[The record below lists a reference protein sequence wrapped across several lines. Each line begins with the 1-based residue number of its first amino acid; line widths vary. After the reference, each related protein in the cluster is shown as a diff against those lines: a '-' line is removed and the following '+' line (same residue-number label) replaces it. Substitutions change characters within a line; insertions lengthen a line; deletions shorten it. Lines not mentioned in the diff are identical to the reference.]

1 MQNPRKTINF
11 ALVIELERH
20 IEILLLNND
29 CVIVPDLGGFMA
41 HYSEAHYDDRDQ
53 MFLPP
58 MRTLGFNPALKMNDS
73 LLAQSYIEA
82 YDISYPEAILRI
94 EDEVSELRQ
103 HIENEGSYELND
115 LGILKMNEYGNYEF
129 EPCEAGILTPT
140 LYGLS
145 TVEMEPLANMTS
157 SFVEAKTRPIKVESI
172 LENDA
177 KETVHEE
184 KAQEVEMSSSYYKDD
199 NDDKVHISVS
209 VLRNIMAAAIAIFGF
224 FLISTPL
231 NNGPSKEMSMLN
243 FDTETLTRILPKA
256 TIQGNAEVKGL
267 KASEV
272 HNDAVVKYDNET
284 TDKTNQQDI
293 VSVERERTVPYYTI
307 VLASQVSK
315 KNASLYV
322 EKLHKAGFNEAK
334 IFTSHSSTRVIF
346 NRYKT
351 EAEAYNALR
360 EMREYTEF
368 HEAWVY
374 QVKH

>member
-1 MQNPRKTINF
+1 LQNPRKTINF

-184 KAQEVEMSSSYYKDD
+184 KAQEVEMSSTYFKDG
-199 NDDKVHISVS
+199 NDDKVHIPVS

-231 NNGPSKEMSMLN
+231 NNGSSKEMSMLN

-256 TIQGNAEVKGL
+256 TIQGNAEVKGM

-284 TDKTNQQDI
+284 TDNINKEI

-374 QVKH
+374 QVKD

>member
-29 CVIVPDLGGFMA
+29 CVIVPDLGGFMS

-145 TVEMEPLANMTS
+145 TVEMEPLVNMTS

-184 KAQEVEMSSSYYKDD
+184 KAQEVEMSSSYFKDD
-199 NDDKVHISVS
+199 NDDKVHIPVS
-209 VLRNIMAAAIAIFGF
+209 VLRNLMAAAIAIFGF

-231 NNGPSKEMSMLN
+231 NNGSSKEMSMLN

-256 TIQGNAEVKGL
+256 TIQGNAEVKGM

-284 TDKTNQQDI
+284 TDKIDKDI
-293 VSVERERTVPYYTI
+293 VSVQRERTVPYYTI

-334 IFTSHSSTRVIF
+334 IFTSHSSTKVIF
-346 NRYKT
+346 NRYET
-351 EAEAYNALR
+351 ETEAYNALR

>member
-145 TVEMEPLANMTS
+145 TVEMEPLVNMTS

-184 KAQEVEMSSSYYKDD
+184 KAQEVEMSSSYFKDD
-199 NDDKVHISVS
+199 NDDKVHIPVS

-231 NNGPSKEMSMLN
+231 NNGSSKEMSMLN

-256 TIQGNAEVKGL
+256 TIQGNAEVKGM

-284 TDKTNQQDI
+284 TDNINKET
-293 VSVERERTVPYYTI
+293 VSVEREKTVPYYTL

>member
-145 TVEMEPLANMTS
+145 TVEMEPLVNMTS
-157 SFVEAKTRPIKVESI
+157 SFVEATTRPIKVESI

-184 KAQEVEMSSSYYKDD
+184 KAQEVEMSSSFLKDD
-199 NDDKVHISVS
+199 NDDKVHIPVS

-231 NNGPSKEMSMLN
+231 NNGSSKEMSMLN

-256 TIQGNAEVKGL
+256 TIQGNAEVKGM

-284 TDKTNQQDI
+284 TDNINKEI
-293 VSVERERTVPYYTI
+293 VSVEREKTVPYYTL

-374 QVKH
+374 QVKY

>member
-1 MQNPRKTINF
+1 LQNPRKTINF

-184 KAQEVEMSSSYYKDD
+184 KAQEVEMSSSYFKDD
-199 NDDKVHISVS
+199 NDDKVHIPVS

-231 NNGPSKEMSMLN
+231 NNGSSKEMSMLN

-256 TIQGNAEVKGL
+256 TIQGNAEVKGM

-284 TDKTNQQDI
+284 TDNINKET
-293 VSVERERTVPYYTI
+293 VSVEREKTVPYYTL

-374 QVKH
+374 QVKD

>member
-184 KAQEVEMSSSYYKDD
+184 KAQEVEMSSSFLKDD
-199 NDDKVHISVS
+199 NDDKVHIPVS

-231 NNGPSKEMSMLN
+231 NNGSSKEMSMLN

-256 TIQGNAEVKGL
+256 TIQGNAEVKGM

-284 TDKTNQQDI
+284 TDKTNKDI
-293 VSVERERTVPYYTI
+293 ASVEREITVPYYTL

-374 QVKH
+374 QVKY

>member
-1 MQNPRKTINF
+1 
-11 ALVIELERH
+11 
-20 IEILLLNND
+20 
-29 CVIVPDLGGFMA
+29 
-41 HYSEAHYDDRDQ
+41 
-53 MFLPP
+53 
-58 MRTLGFNPALKMNDS
+58 
-73 LLAQSYIEA
+73 
-82 YDISYPEAILRI
+82 
-94 EDEVSELRQ
+94 
-103 HIENEGSYELND
+103 
-115 LGILKMNEYGNYEF
+115 
-129 EPCEAGILTPT
+129 
-140 LYGLS
+140 
-145 TVEMEPLANMTS
+145 
-157 SFVEAKTRPIKVESI
+157 
-172 LENDA
+172 
-177 KETVHEE
+177 
-184 KAQEVEMSSSYYKDD
+184 MSSSYYKDE
-199 NDDKVHISVS
+199 NDDKVHIPVS

-231 NNGPSKEMSMLN
+231 NNGSSKEMSMLN

-256 TIQGNAEVKGL
+256 TIQGNAEVKGM

-284 TDKTNQQDI
+284 TDNINKEI
-293 VSVERERTVPYYTI
+293 VSVEREKTVPYYTL

>member
-145 TVEMEPLANMTS
+145 TVEMEPLVNMTS

-199 NDDKVHISVS
+199 NDDKVHIPVS

-231 NNGPSKEMSMLN
+231 NNGSSKEMSMLN

-256 TIQGNAEVKGL
+256 TIQGNAEVKGM

-272 HNDAVVKYDNET
+272 HNDAIVKYDNET
-284 TDKTNQQDI
+284 TDKVNKDI
-293 VSVERERTVPYYTI
+293 ASVEREKNVPYYTL

-374 QVKH
+374 QVKY

>member
-145 TVEMEPLANMTS
+145 TVEMEPLVNMTS

-184 KAQEVEMSSSYYKDD
+184 KAQEVEMSSSYFKDD
-199 NDDKVHISVS
+199 NDDKVHIPVS

-231 NNGPSKEMSMLN
+231 NNGSSKEMSMLN

-256 TIQGNAEVKGL
+256 TIQGNAEVKGM

-284 TDKTNQQDI
+284 TDKINKDI
-293 VSVERERTVPYYTI
+293 ASVEREITVPYYTL

>member
-1 MQNPRKTINF
+1 MQNPIKTINF

-145 TVEMEPLANMTS
+145 TVEMEPLVNMTS

-177 KETVHEE
+177 KETAHEE

-199 NDDKVHISVS
+199 NDDKVHIPVS

-231 NNGPSKEMSMLN
+231 NNGSSKEMSMLN

-256 TIQGNAEVKGL
+256 TIQGNVEVKGM

-284 TDKTNQQDI
+284 TDNINKET
-293 VSVERERTVPYYTI
+293 VSVEREKTVPYYTL

-374 QVKH
+374 QVKD

>member
-1 MQNPRKTINF
+1 MQNPIKTINF

-184 KAQEVEMSSSYYKDD
+184 KAQEVEMSSSYIIDD
-199 NDDKVHISVS
+199 NDDKVHIPVS

-231 NNGPSKEMSMLN
+231 NNGSSKEMSMLN
-243 FDTETLTRILPKA
+243 FDTETLTRILPKT
-256 TIQGNAEVKGL
+256 TIQGNAEVKGM

-284 TDKTNQQDI
+284 TDNINKET
-293 VSVERERTVPYYTI
+293 VSVEREKTVPYYTL

-374 QVKH
+374 QVKD

>member
-184 KAQEVEMSSSYYKDD
+184 KAQEVEMSSSYFKDD
-199 NDDKVHISVS
+199 NDDKVHIPVS

-256 TIQGNAEVKGL
+256 TIQGNAEVKGI

-284 TDKTNQQDI
+284 TDNINKET
-293 VSVERERTVPYYTI
+293 VSVEREKTVPYYTL

-374 QVKH
+374 QVKD

>member
-157 SFVEAKTRPIKVESI
+157 SFVEAKTRPIKIESI

-184 KAQEVEMSSSYYKDD
+184 KAQEVEMSSSYFKDG
-199 NDDKVHISVS
+199 NDDKVHIPVS

-231 NNGPSKEMSMLN
+231 NNGSSKEMSMLN

-256 TIQGNAEVKGL
+256 TIQGNAEVKGM

-284 TDKTNQQDI
+284 TDKTNKDI
-293 VSVERERTVPYYTI
+293 ASVEREITVPYYTL

>member
-184 KAQEVEMSSSYYKDD
+184 KAQEVEMSSSYFKDD
-199 NDDKVHISVS
+199 KDDKVHIPVS

-231 NNGPSKEMSMLN
+231 NNGSSKEMSMLN

-256 TIQGNAEVKGL
+256 TIQGNAEVKGM

-284 TDKTNQQDI
+284 TDKTNKDI
-293 VSVERERTVPYYTI
+293 ASVEREITVPYYTL

-374 QVKH
+374 QVKY

>member
-145 TVEMEPLANMTS
+145 TVEMEPLVNMTS

-199 NDDKVHISVS
+199 NDDKVHIPVS

-231 NNGPSKEMSMLN
+231 NNGSSKEMSMLN

-256 TIQGNAEVKGL
+256 TIQGNAEVKGMI
-267 KASEV
+267 ASEV

-284 TDKTNQQDI
+284 TDKTNKDI
-293 VSVERERTVPYYTI
+293 ASVEREITVPYYTL

-374 QVKH
+374 QVKY

>member
-184 KAQEVEMSSSYYKDD
+184 KAQEVEMSSSYFKDD
-199 NDDKVHISVS
+199 KDDKVHIPVS

-231 NNGPSKEMSMLN
+231 NNGSSKEMSMLN

-256 TIQGNAEVKGL
+256 TIQGNAEVKGM

-284 TDKTNQQDI
+284 TDKTNKDI
-293 VSVERERTVPYYTI
+293 ASVEREITVPYYTL

-374 QVKH
+374 QVKD

>member
-184 KAQEVEMSSSYYKDD
+184 KAQEVEMSSSFLKDD
-199 NDDKVHISVS
+199 NDDKVHIPVS

-231 NNGPSKEMSMLN
+231 NNGSSKEMSMLN

-256 TIQGNAEVKGL
+256 TIQGNAEVKGM

-272 HNDAVVKYDNET
+272 HNDAIVKYDNET
-284 TDKTNQQDI
+284 TDKINKDI
-293 VSVERERTVPYYTI
+293 VSVEREITIPYYTL

>member
-41 HYSEAHYDDRDQ
+41 HYSEAHYDERDQ

-374 QVKH
+374 QVKY

>member
-184 KAQEVEMSSSYYKDD
+184 KAQEVEMSSSYFKDD
-199 NDDKVHISVS
+199 NDDKVHIPVS

-231 NNGPSKEMSMLN
+231 NNGSSKEMSMLN

-256 TIQGNAEVKGL
+256 TIQGNAEVKGM

-272 HNDAVVKYDNET
+272 HNDAIVKYDNET
-284 TDKTNQQDI
+284 TDKINKDI
-293 VSVERERTVPYYTI
+293 VSVEREITVPYYTL

>member
-177 KETVHEE
+177 KATVHEE
-184 KAQEVEMSSSYYKDD
+184 KAQEVEMSSSYFKDD
-199 NDDKVHISVS
+199 NDDKVHIPVS

-231 NNGPSKEMSMLN
+231 NNGSSKEMSMLN

-256 TIQGNAEVKGL
+256 TIQGNAEVKGM

-272 HNDAVVKYDNET
+272 HNDAIVKYDNET
-284 TDKTNQQDI
+284 TDKINKDI
-293 VSVERERTVPYYTI
+293 VSVEREITIPYYTL

>member
-184 KAQEVEMSSSYYKDD
+184 KAQEVEMSSSYFKDD
-199 NDDKVHISVS
+199 NDDKVHIPVS

-231 NNGPSKEMSMLN
+231 NNGSSKEMSMLN

-284 TDKTNQQDI
+284 TDNINKET
-293 VSVERERTVPYYTI
+293 VSVEREKTVPYYTL

-374 QVKH
+374 QVKD

>member
-29 CVIVPDLGGFMA
+29 CVIVPDLGGFMS

-53 MFLPP
+53 MYLPP

-145 TVEMEPLANMTS
+145 TVEMEPLVNMTS
-157 SFVEAKTRPIKVESI
+157 SFVEATTRPIKVESI

-184 KAQEVEMSSSYYKDD
+184 KAQEVEMSSSYFKDD
-199 NDDKVHISVS
+199 NDDKVHIPVS
-209 VLRNIMAAAIAIFGF
+209 VLRNLMAAAIAIFGF

-231 NNGPSKEMSMLN
+231 NNGSSKEMSMLN

-256 TIQGNAEVKGL
+256 TIQGNAEVKGM

-284 TDKTNQQDI
+284 TDKIDKDI
-293 VSVERERTVPYYTI
+293 VSVQRERTVPYYTI

>member
-1 MQNPRKTINF
+1 LQNPRKTINF

-184 KAQEVEMSSSYYKDD
+184 KAQEVEMSSSYFKDD
-199 NDDKVHISVS
+199 NDDKVHIPVS

-231 NNGPSKEMSMLN
+231 NNGSSKEMSMLN

>member
-145 TVEMEPLANMTS
+145 TVEMEPLVNMTS

-184 KAQEVEMSSSYYKDD
+184 KAQEVEMSSSHFKDD
-199 NDDKVHISVS
+199 NDDKVHIPVS

-231 NNGPSKEMSMLN
+231 NNGSSKEMSMLN

-256 TIQGNAEVKGL
+256 TIQGNAEVKGM

-284 TDKTNQQDI
+284 TDNINKET
-293 VSVERERTVPYYTI
+293 VSVEREKTVPYYTL

>member
-199 NDDKVHISVS
+199 NDDKVHIPVS

-231 NNGPSKEMSMLN
+231 NNGSSKEMSMLN

-256 TIQGNAEVKGL
+256 TIQGNAEVKGM

-284 TDKTNQQDI
+284 TDNINKET
-293 VSVERERTVPYYTI
+293 VSVEREKTVPYYTL

-374 QVKH
+374 QVKY

>member
-145 TVEMEPLANMTS
+145 TVEMEPLVNMTS
-157 SFVEAKTRPIKVESI
+157 SFVEATTRPIKVESI

-184 KAQEVEMSSSYYKDD
+184 KAQEVEMSSSFLKDD
-199 NDDKVHISVS
+199 NDDKVHIPVS

-231 NNGPSKEMSMLN
+231 NNGSSKEMSMLN

-256 TIQGNAEVKGL
+256 TIQGNAEVKGMI
-267 KASEV
+267 ASEV

-284 TDKTNQQDI
+284 TDKTNKDI
-293 VSVERERTVPYYTI
+293 ASVEREITVPYYTL

-374 QVKH
+374 QVKY

>member
-58 MRTLGFNPALKMNDS
+58 TRTLGFNPALKMNDS

-199 NDDKVHISVS
+199 NDDKVHIPVS

-231 NNGPSKEMSMLN
+231 NNGSSKEMSMLN

-256 TIQGNAEVKGL
+256 TIQGNAKVKGM

-284 TDKTNQQDI
+284 TDNINKEI
-293 VSVERERTVPYYTI
+293 VSAEREITVPYYTL

>member
-145 TVEMEPLANMTS
+145 TVEMEPLVNMTS

-184 KAQEVEMSSSYYKDD
+184 KAQEVEMSSSFFKDD
-199 NDDKVHISVS
+199 NDDKVHIPVS

-231 NNGPSKEMSMLN
+231 NNGSSKEMSMLN

-256 TIQGNAEVKGL
+256 TIQGNAEVKGM

-284 TDKTNQQDI
+284 TDKTNKDI
-293 VSVERERTVPYYTI
+293 ASVEREITVPYYTL

-374 QVKH
+374 QVKY

>member
-1 MQNPRKTINF
+1 MQNPIKTINF

-145 TVEMEPLANMTS
+145 TVEMEPLVNMTS

-184 KAQEVEMSSSYYKDD
+184 KAQEVEMSSSYIIDD
-199 NDDKVHISVS
+199 NDDKVHIPVS

-231 NNGPSKEMSMLN
+231 NNGSSKEMSMLN
-243 FDTETLTRILPKA
+243 FDTETLTRILPKT
-256 TIQGNAEVKGL
+256 TIQGNAEVKGM

-284 TDKTNQQDI
+284 TDNINKET
-293 VSVERERTVPYYTI
+293 VSVEREKTVPYYTL

-374 QVKH
+374 QVKD

>member
-145 TVEMEPLANMTS
+145 TVEMEPLVNMTS

-199 NDDKVHISVS
+199 NDDKVHIPVS

-231 NNGPSKEMSMLN
+231 NNGSSKEMSMLN

-256 TIQGNAEVKGL
+256 TIQGNAEVKGM

>member
-184 KAQEVEMSSSYYKDD
+184 KAQEVEMSSSYFKDD
-199 NDDKVHISVS
+199 NDDKVHIPVS

-231 NNGPSKEMSMLN
+231 NNGSSKEMSMLN

-256 TIQGNAEVKGL
+256 TIQGNAEVKGM

-284 TDKTNQQDI
+284 MDNINKET
-293 VSVERERTVPYYTI
+293 VSVEREKTVPYYTL

-374 QVKH
+374 QVKD

>member
-1 MQNPRKTINF
+1 LQNPRKTINF

-184 KAQEVEMSSSYYKDD
+184 KAQEVEMSSSYFKDD
-199 NDDKVHISVS
+199 NDDKVHIPVS

-231 NNGPSKEMSMLN
+231 NNGSSKEMSMLN

-256 TIQGNAEVKGL
+256 TIQGNAEVKGM

-272 HNDAVVKYDNET
+272 HNDAIVKYDNET
-284 TDKTNQQDI
+284 TDKVNKDI
-293 VSVERERTVPYYTI
+293 ASVEREKNVPYYTL

-374 QVKH
+374 QVKD

>member
-145 TVEMEPLANMTS
+145 TVEMEPLVNMTS

-184 KAQEVEMSSSYYKDD
+184 KAQEVEMSSSYFKDD
-199 NDDKVHISVS
+199 NDDKVHIPVS

-231 NNGPSKEMSMLN
+231 NNGSSKEMSMLN

-256 TIQGNAEVKGL
+256 TIQGNAEVKGM

-284 TDKTNQQDI
+284 TDKINKDI
-293 VSVERERTVPYYTI
+293 ASVEREITVPYYTL

-374 QVKH
+374 QVKD

>member
-29 CVIVPDLGGFMA
+29 CVIVPDLGGFMS

-184 KAQEVEMSSSYYKDD
+184 KAQEVEMSSSFLKDD
-199 NDDKVHISVS
+199 NDDKVHIPVS

-231 NNGPSKEMSMLN
+231 NNGSSKEMSMLN

-256 TIQGNAEVKGL
+256 TIQGNAEVKGM

-284 TDKTNQQDI
+284 TDKTNKDI
-293 VSVERERTVPYYTI
+293 ASVEREITVPYYTL

>member
-145 TVEMEPLANMTS
+145 TVEMEPLVNMTS

-199 NDDKVHISVS
+199 NDDKVHIPVS

-231 NNGPSKEMSMLN
+231 NNGSSKEMSMLN

-256 TIQGNAEVKGL
+256 TIQGNAEVKGM

-284 TDKTNQQDI
+284 TDNINKET
-293 VSVERERTVPYYTI
+293 VSVEREKTVPYYTL

>member
-129 EPCEAGILTPT
+129 ERCEAGIRTPT

-145 TVEMEPLANMTS
+145 TVEMEPLVNMTS

-184 KAQEVEMSSSYYKDD
+184 KAQEVEMSSSYFKDD
-199 NDDKVHISVS
+199 KDDKVHIPVS

-231 NNGPSKEMSMLN
+231 NNGSSKEMSMLN

-256 TIQGNAEVKGL
+256 TIQGNAEVKGM

>member
-145 TVEMEPLANMTS
+145 TVEMEPLVNMTS

-177 KETVHEE
+177 KETVHEK

-199 NDDKVHISVS
+199 NDDKVHIPVS

-231 NNGPSKEMSMLN
+231 NNGSSKEMSMLN

-256 TIQGNAEVKGL
+256 TIQGNAEVKGM

-284 TDKTNQQDI
+284 TDKTNKDI
-293 VSVERERTVPYYTI
+293 ASVEREITVPYYTL

>member
-58 MRTLGFNPALKMNDS
+58 MRTLGFNPALKMNES
-73 LLAQSYIEA
+73 LLAQSDIEA
-82 YDISYPEAILRI
+82 YDISYPEAIRRI

-145 TVEMEPLANMTS
+145 TVEMEPLVNMTS

-184 KAQEVEMSSSYYKDD
+184 KAQEVEMSSSYYKDE
-199 NDDKVHISVS
+199 NDDKVHIPVS

-231 NNGPSKEMSMLN
+231 NNGSSKEMSMLN

-256 TIQGNAEVKGL
+256 TIQGNAEVKGM

-284 TDKTNQQDI
+284 TDNINKEI
-293 VSVERERTVPYYTI
+293 VSVEREKTVPYYTL

>member
-145 TVEMEPLANMTS
+145 TVEMEPLVNMTS

-184 KAQEVEMSSSYYKDD
+184 KAQEVEMSSSFFKDD
-199 NDDKVHISVS
+199 NDDKVHIPVS

-231 NNGPSKEMSMLN
+231 NNGSSKEMSMLN

-256 TIQGNAEVKGL
+256 TIQGNAEVKGM